1 MTVDSIA
8 NSANSLSQR
17 AGMPQAQMGK
27 EEFLKLLIV
36 QLSQQD
42 PLNPQDSTEFVSQ
55 LATFTSLER
64 LVNIEEGLGLV
75 ALAST
80 ATNST
85 LATGFIGKHVEIGG
99 DEIGYS
105 GRGSTELNFTLNGD
119 ASEVEIEITNEDGE
133 VVRTIYTT
141 GTSGSNTVVWDGK
154 TDDGETAPT
163 GQYTFSI
170 SKAEDEDGNE
180 VTATTKNIHKV
191 KSVTFF
197 NGYPEL
203 LLTNGKTV
211 KLSEV
216 MAVVDS
222 KSDSDSDVPQR

>member
-1 MTVDSIA
+1 MTVENITNTA
-8 NSANSLSQR
+8 GALTQR
-17 AGMPQAQMGK
+17 TGMPQAQMGK

-85 LATGFIGKHVEIGG
+85 LATGFIGKHVEIVG

-105 GRGSTELNFTLNGD
+105 GRGTTELNFALDGD
-119 ASEVEIEITNEDGE
+119 AAEVEIEITNEDGE
-133 VVRTIYTT
+133 VVKTIQTT
-141 GTSGSNTVVWDGK
+141 GTLGSNTVVWDGK
-154 TDDGETAPT
+154 TDDGENAPT
-163 GQYTFSI
+163 GQYTFSVT
-170 SKAEDEDGNE
+170 KAVDGEGNDI
-180 VTATTKNIHKV
+180 TATTKNIHRV
-191 KSVTFF
+191 TSVTFF

-203 LLTNGKTV
+203 VLSNGKSV

-216 MAVVDS
+216 MAVVES
-222 KSDSDSDVPQR
+222 KSDSDSDVP

>member
-1 MTVDSIA
+1 MTVHTIA
-8 NSANSLSQR
+8 NTDNALSQR
-17 AGMPQAQMGK
+17 AGVPQSEMGK

-55 LATFTSLER
+55 LATFSSLER
-64 LVNIEEGLGLV
+64 LVNIEQGLGLV
-75 ALAST
+75 ALASS

-85 LATGFIGKHVEIGG
+85 LATGFIGKNVEIGG

-105 GRGSTELNFTLNGD
+105 GRGSTELSFTLEGD
-119 ASEVEIEITNEDGE
+119 ASEVEIEITNEDGD

-141 GTSGSNTVVWDGK
+141 GTLGSNTVAWDGK
-154 TDDGETAPT
+154 TNDGETAPT

-170 SKAEDEDGNE
+170 AKAEDLDGNE
-180 VTATTKNIHKV
+180 VKATTKNIHKV
-191 KSVTFF
+191 KSVTFY

-203 LLTNGKTV
+203 VLANGKTV

-216 MAVVDS
+216 MAVVES
-222 KSDSDSDVPQR
+222 NPDSDSDGPLR